1 MVENSSNLMDTV
13 SIIVP
18 IYNVEAELRK
28 CVSSILAQTYKDIEV
43 ILVDDGSPD
52 NCGTICDEYARM
64 DNRIVVIHK
73 QNEGLVNA
81 RKSGLEKSSGQFIS
95 YVDGDDW
102 IEENFI
108 QNLVDCQQKYNV
120 DIVAA
125 GFAKDIGDDSEKFT
139 NIISSGLY
147 DKKKMI
153 TDVYPRM
160 ICAGPYFYFG
170 ICSYVWNKL
179 FKKELLYD
187 CQMAVD
193 PRISIGED
201 TAVVFPVLLKANSL
215 YISEN
220 NSYHYYQKAYSML
233 KSVDSLE
240 KEKEKVA
247 RLSHYLTEAMKGAPT
262 EYNLEKQ
269 IERYIDGLKIIRYG
283 ETETSP
289 RNHLFD
295 ATPTDRVAIFSGGI
309 VGQNIYSIF
318 ASKKIG
324 TITGWFDRDAEIY
337 RAQGLKVQNIE
348 DIPKTEFDIIIIA
361 NLDETSINKNLAV
374 LDKYGIDR
382 KKVISLLQL

>member
-1 MVENSSNLMDTV
+1 MATV

-52 NCGTICDEYARM
+52 NSGAICDEFASK

-73 QNEGLVNA
+73 ENGGLVNA
-81 RKSGLEKSSGQFIS
+81 RKSGLERSTGRFIS

-102 IEENFI
+102 IEEDFI

-125 GFAKDIGDDSEKFT
+125 GFAKDIGEDSERFT
-139 NIISSGLY
+139 NVISSGFY
-147 DKKKMI
+147 DKTRMI
-153 TDVYPRM
+153 AEVYPRM

-170 ICSYVWNKL
+170 VCSYVWNKL

-193 PRISIGED
+193 SRISIGED
-201 TAVVFPVLLKANSL
+201 TCVVFPVLLKANSL

-233 KSVDSLE
+233 KSVGSLE
-240 KEKEKVA
+240 KVKEKVTW
-247 RLSHYLTEAMKGAPT
+247 LNTYLNKAM
-262 EYNLEKQ
+262 
-269 IERYIDGLKIIRYG
+269 
-283 ETETSP
+283 
-289 RNHLFD
+289 
-295 ATPTDRVAIFSGGI
+295 
-309 VGQNIYSIF
+309 
-318 ASKKIG
+318 
-324 TITGWFDRDAEIY
+324 
-337 RAQGLKVQNIE
+337 
-348 DIPKTEFDIIIIA
+348 
-361 NLDETSINKNLAV
+361 
-374 LDKYGIDR
+374 
-382 KKVISLLQL
+382 

>member
-1 MVENSSNLMDTV
+1 MATV

-28 CVSSILAQTYKDIEV
+28 CVSSILAQTYRDIEV

-52 NCGTICDEYARM
+52 NCSAICDEFASKDDRV
-64 DNRIVVIHK
+64 VVIHK
-73 QNEGLVNA
+73 ENGGLVNA
-81 RKSGLEKSSGQFIS
+81 RKSGLEKSTGRFIS

-102 IEENFI
+102 IEEDFI

-125 GFAKDIGDDSEKFT
+125 GFAKDIGDDSERFT
-139 NIISSGLY
+139 NVIPSGFY
-147 DKKKMI
+147 DKKRMI
-153 TDVYPRM
+153 AEVYPRM

-201 TAVVFPVLLKANSL
+201 TAVVFPVLLKASTL
-215 YISEN
+215 YISDN

-240 KEKEKVA
+240 REKEKVA
-247 RLSHYLTEAMKGAPT
+247 WLNNYLAEAMKGAPA
-262 EYNLEKQ
+262 EYNLDKQ

-283 ETETSP
+283 EKETSP

-295 ATPTDRVAIFSGGI
+295 AAPTDRVAIFSGGI

-337 RAQGLKVQNIE
+337 RAQGLNVQNIE
-348 DIPKTEFDIIIIA
+348 DIPKTEFDIIVIA

-374 LDKYGIDR
+374 LDKYGIDP
-382 KKVISLLQL
+382 KKIVSLL

>member
-1 MVENSSNLMDTV
+1 MATV

-28 CVSSILAQTYKDIEV
+28 CVSSILSQTYKDIEV

-52 NCGTICDEYARM
+52 NCGAICDEFAKK

-73 QNEGLVNA
+73 ENGGLVNA
-81 RKSGLEKSSGQFIS
+81 RKSGLERSTGQFIS

-102 IEENFI
+102 IEEDFI

-125 GFAKDIGDDSEKFT
+125 GFAKDIGNDSERFT
-139 NIISSGLY
+139 NIISSGFY

-153 TDVYPRM
+153 AEVYPRM

-201 TAVVFPVLLKANSL
+201 TAVVFPVLLKAKSL

-220 NSYHYYQKAYSML
+220 SSYHYYQKAYSML
-233 KSVDSLE
+233 KSVGSLE

-247 RLSHYLTEAMKGAPT
+247 WLKNYLTEVMKDSST
-262 EYNLEKQ
+262 EYNLDKQ

-283 ETETSP
+283 EKETNP

-295 ATPTDRVAIFSGGI
+295 AAPTDRVAIFSGGI

-324 TITGWFDRDAEIY
+324 IITGWFDRDAEIY
-337 RAQGLKVQNIE
+337 RAQGLIVQNIE
-348 DIPKTEFDIIIIA
+348 DIPKTNFDIIVIA

-382 KKVISLLQL
+382 KKIVSLL

>member
-1 MVENSSNLMDTV
+1 MATV

-52 NCGTICDEYARM
+52 NCGAICDEFASK

-73 QNEGLVNA
+73 ENGGLVNA
-81 RKSGLEKSSGQFIS
+81 RKSGLERSTGRFIS

-102 IEENFI
+102 IEEDFI

-125 GFAKDIGDDSEKFT
+125 GFAKDIGDDSERFT
-139 NIISSGLY
+139 NVISSGFY
-147 DKKKMI
+147 DKTRMI
-153 TDVYPRM
+153 AEVYPRM

-170 ICSYVWNKL
+170 VCSYVWNKL

-193 PRISIGED
+193 SRISIGED
-201 TAVVFPVLLKANSL
+201 TCVVFPVLLKANTL

-233 KSVDSLE
+233 KSVGSLE
-240 KEKEKVA
+240 KEKEKVTW
-247 RLSHYLTEAMKGAPT
+247 LNNYLNKAMKDHLDKYHLG
-262 EYNLEKQ
+262 KQ

-283 ETETSP
+283 EKETSP

-295 ATPTDRVAIFSGGI
+295 AAPTDRVAIFSGGI

-348 DIPKTEFDIIIIA
+348 DIPKTEFDIIVIA
-361 NLDETSINKNLAV
+361 NLDETSINKNLTV
-374 LDKYGIDR
+374 LNKYGIDP
-382 KKVISLLQL
+382 KKVVSLL

>member
-1 MVENSSNLMDTV
+1 MATV

-28 CVSSILAQTYKDIEV
+28 CVSSILAQTYRDIEV

-52 NCGTICDEYARM
+52 NCSAICDEFASKDDRV
-64 DNRIVVIHK
+64 VVIHK
-73 QNEGLVNA
+73 ENGGLVNA
-81 RKSGLEKSSGQFIS
+81 RKSGLEKSTGRFIS

-102 IEENFI
+102 IEEDFI

-125 GFAKDIGDDSEKFT
+125 GFAKDIGDDSERFT
-139 NIISSGLY
+139 NVIPSGFY
-147 DKKKMI
+147 DKKRMI
-153 TDVYPRM
+153 AEVYPRM

-201 TAVVFPVLLKANSL
+201 TAVVFPVLLKANTL
-215 YISEN
+215 YISDN

-240 KEKEKVA
+240 REKEKVA
-247 RLSHYLTEAMKGAPT
+247 WLNNYLAEAMKGAPA
-262 EYNLEKQ
+262 EYNLDKQ

-283 ETETSP
+283 EKETSP

-295 ATPTDRVAIFSGGI
+295 AAPTDRVAIFSGGI

-337 RAQGLKVQNIE
+337 RAQGLNVQNIE
-348 DIPKTEFDIIIIA
+348 DIPKTEFDIIVIA

-374 LDKYGIDR
+374 LDKYGIDP
-382 KKVISLLQL
+382 KKIVSLL

>member
-1 MVENSSNLMDTV
+1 MDTV

-52 NCGTICDEYARM
+52 NCGAICDEYARI

-81 RKSGLEKSSGQFIS
+81 RKSGLEKSSGQYIS

-102 IEENFI
+102 IEEDFI

-125 GFAKDIGDDSEKFT
+125 GFAKDIGDDSERFT

-247 RLSHYLTEAMKGAPT
+247 RLSHYLTEAMKDAPA

-295 ATPTDRVAIFSGGI
+295 AAPTDRVAIFSGGI

>member
-1 MVENSSNLMDTV
+1 MATV
-13 SIIVP
+13 SVIVP

-52 NCGTICDEYARM
+52 NCGAICDEFASK

-73 QNEGLVNA
+73 ENGGLVNA
-81 RKSGLEKSSGQFIS
+81 RKSGLEKSTGRFIS

-102 IEENFI
+102 IEEDFI

-125 GFAKDIGDDSEKFT
+125 GFAKDIGDDSERFT
-139 NIISSGLY
+139 NVIASGFY

-153 TDVYPRM
+153 AEVYPRM

-170 ICSYVWNKL
+170 VCSYVWNKL

-193 PRISIGED
+193 PHISIGED
-201 TAVVFPVLLKANSL
+201 TAVVFPVLLKANTL

-247 RLSHYLTEAMKGAPT
+247 RLSNYLTETMKNAPA

-283 ETETSP
+283 EKETSP

-295 ATPTDRVAIFSGGI
+295 AAPTDRVAIFSGGI

-374 LDKYGIDR
+374 LDKYGIDP
-382 KKVISLLQL
+382 KKIVSLL

>member
-1 MVENSSNLMDTV
+1 MATV
-13 SIIVP
+13 SVIVP

-52 NCGTICDEYARM
+52 NCSAICDEFASK
-64 DNRIVVIHK
+64 DDRIVVIHK

-81 RKSGLEKSSGQFIS
+81 RKSGLEKSTGRFIS

-102 IEENFI
+102 IEEDFI
-108 QNLVDCQQKYNV
+108 QNLVDCQKKYNV

-125 GFAKDIGDDSEKFT
+125 GFAKDIGDDSERFT
-139 NIISSGLY
+139 NIIASGFY

-153 TDVYPRM
+153 AEVYPRM

-170 ICSYVWNKL
+170 VCSYVWNKL

-201 TAVVFPVLLKANSL
+201 TAVVFPVLLKANTL

-247 RLSHYLTEAMKGAPT
+247 RLSNYLTEAMKDTPA

-283 ETETSP
+283 EKETSP

-295 ATPTDRVAIFSGGI
+295 AAPTDRVAIFSGGI

-374 LDKYGIDR
+374 LDKYGIDP
-382 KKVISLLQL
+382 KKIVSLL

>member
-1 MVENSSNLMDTV
+1 MATV

-28 CVSSILAQTYKDIEV
+28 CVSSILAQTYRDIEV

-52 NCGTICDEYARM
+52 NCSAICDEFASKDDRV
-64 DNRIVVIHK
+64 VVIHK
-73 QNEGLVNA
+73 ENGGLVNA
-81 RKSGLEKSSGQFIS
+81 RKSGLEKSTGRFIS

-102 IEENFI
+102 IEEDFI

-125 GFAKDIGDDSEKFT
+125 GFAKDIGDDSERFT
-139 NIISSGLY
+139 NVIPSGFY
-147 DKKKMI
+147 DKKRMI
-153 TDVYPRM
+153 AEVYPRM

-201 TAVVFPVLLKANSL
+201 TAVVFPVLLKASTL
-215 YISEN
+215 YISDN

-240 KEKEKVA
+240 REKEKVA
-247 RLSHYLTEAMKGAPT
+247 WLNNYLAEANTGS
-262 EYNLEKQ
+262 
-269 IERYIDGLKIIRYG
+269 GLKL
-283 ETETSP
+283 P
-289 RNHLFD
+289 RFWKPVFQFVLPVLIL
-295 ATPTDRVAIFSGGI
+295 ALLV
-309 VGQNIYSIF
+309 
-318 ASKKIG
+318 
-324 TITGWFDRDAEIY
+324 
-337 RAQGLKVQNIE
+337 QGL
-348 DIPKTEFDIIIIA
+348 
-361 NLDETSINKNLAV
+361 
-374 LDKYGIDR
+374 
-382 KKVISLLQL
+382 

>member
-1 MVENSSNLMDTV
+1 MATV

-52 NCGTICDEYARM
+52 NCSAICDEFASK
-64 DNRIVVIHK
+64 DDRIVVIHK

-81 RKSGLEKSSGQFIS
+81 RKSGLEKSTGRFIS

-102 IEENFI
+102 IEEDFI
-108 QNLVDCQQKYNV
+108 QNLVDCQKKYNV

-125 GFAKDIGDDSEKFT
+125 GFAKDIGDDSERFT
-139 NIISSGLY
+139 NIIASGFY

-153 TDVYPRM
+153 AEVYPRM

-170 ICSYVWNKL
+170 VCSYVWNKL

-201 TAVVFPVLLKANSL
+201 TAVVFPVLLKANTL

-247 RLSHYLTEAMKGAPT
+247 RLSNYLTEAMKDTPA

-283 ETETSP
+283 EKETSP

-295 ATPTDRVAIFSGGI
+295 AAPTDRVAIFSGGI

-374 LDKYGIDR
+374 LDKYGIDP
-382 KKVISLLQL
+382 KKIVSLL

>member
-1 MVENSSNLMDTV
+1 MATV

-28 CVSSILAQTYKDIEV
+28 CVSSILSQTYKDIEV

-52 NCGTICDEYARM
+52 NCGAICDEFAKK

-73 QNEGLVNA
+73 ENGGLVNA
-81 RKSGLEKSSGQFIS
+81 RKSGLERSTGQFIS

-102 IEENFI
+102 IEEDFI

-125 GFAKDIGDDSEKFT
+125 GFAKDIGNDSERFT
-139 NIISSGLY
+139 NIISSGFY

-153 TDVYPRM
+153 AEVYPRM

-201 TAVVFPVLLKANSL
+201 TAVVFPVLLKAKSL

-220 NSYHYYQKAYSML
+220 SSYHYYQKAYSML
-233 KSVDSLE
+233 KSVGSLE

-247 RLSHYLTEAMKGAPT
+247 WLKNYLTEVMKDSPT
-262 EYNLEKQ
+262 EYNLDKQ

-283 ETETSP
+283 EKETSP

-295 ATPTDRVAIFSGGI
+295 AAPTDRVAIFSGGI

-324 TITGWFDRDAEIY
+324 IITGWFDRDAEIY

-348 DIPKTEFDIIIIA
+348 DIPKTNFDIIVIA

-382 KKVISLLQL
+382 KKIVSLL

>member
-1 MVENSSNLMDTV
+1 MAIV

-52 NCGTICDEYARM
+52 NCGAICDEFASK
-64 DNRIVVIHK
+64 DTRIVVIHK
-73 QNEGLVNA
+73 KNGGLVNA
-81 RKSGLEKSSGQFIS
+81 RKSGLERSTGRFIS

-102 IEENFI
+102 IEEDFI
-108 QNLVDCQQKYNV
+108 QNLIDCQQKYNV

-125 GFAKDIGDDSEKFT
+125 GFAKDIGNDSERFT
-139 NIISSGLY
+139 NIISSGFY

-153 TDVYPRM
+153 TEVYPRM

-201 TAVVFPVLLKANSL
+201 TAVVFPVLLKAKSL

-220 NSYHYYQKAYSML
+220 SSYHYYQKAYSML
-233 KSVDSLE
+233 KSVGSLE

-247 RLSHYLTEAMKGAPT
+247 WLKNYLTEVMKDSPT
-262 EYNLEKQ
+262 EYNLDKQ

-283 ETETSP
+283 EKETSP

-295 ATPTDRVAIFSGGI
+295 AAPTDRVAIFSGGI

-324 TITGWFDRDAEIY
+324 IITGWFDRDAEIY
-337 RAQGLKVQNIE
+337 RAQGLKVQDIE
-348 DIPKTEFDIIIIA
+348 DIPKTNFDIIVIA
-361 NLDETSINKNLAV
+361 NLDEISINKNLAV

-382 KKVISLLQL
+382 KKIVSLL

>member
-1 MVENSSNLMDTV
+1 MATV
-13 SIIVP
+13 SVIVP

-52 NCGTICDEYARM
+52 NCSAICDEFASK
-64 DNRIVVIHK
+64 DDRIVVIHK

-81 RKSGLEKSSGQFIS
+81 RKSGLEKSTGRFIS

-102 IEENFI
+102 IEEDFI
-108 QNLVDCQQKYNV
+108 QNLVDCQKKYNV

-125 GFAKDIGDDSEKFT
+125 GFAKDIGDDSERFT
-139 NIISSGLY
+139 NIIASGFY

-153 TDVYPRM
+153 AEVYPRM

-170 ICSYVWNKL
+170 VCSYVWNKL

-201 TAVVFPVLLKANSL
+201 TAVVFPILLKANTL

-247 RLSHYLTEAMKGAPT
+247 RLSNYLTEAMKDTPA

-283 ETETSP
+283 EKETSP

-295 ATPTDRVAIFSGGI
+295 AAPTDRVAIFSGGI

-374 LDKYGIDR
+374 LDKYGIDP
-382 KKVISLLQL
+382 KKIVSLL